1 MRNDSPMT
9 TSKRTT
15 FTLRSQREQLNDVY
29 LWNLAM
35 SMHANVVSP
44 WAMAA
49 MTVMVHFVITDAS
62 ILSIN
67 TDSYTYR
74 LMTLADIRLTRTN
87 IKMDVGQLHPVV
99 LVSHQ
104 LVQHSPV
111 HNNTTHKLY
120 TLVFYFPLHVST
132 IRIDHH
138 QVEYKNSIK
147 SSTRG
152 ASPFTVD
159 LQQCSR
165 K

>member
-1 MRNDSPMT
+1 
-9 TSKRTT
+9 
-15 FTLRSQREQLNDVY
+15 LNDVY

-99 LVSHQ
+99 LVSH
-104 LVQHSPV
+104 
-111 HNNTTHKLY
+111 
-120 TLVFYFPLHVST
+120 
-132 IRIDHH
+132 
-138 QVEYKNSIK
+138 
-147 SSTRG
+147 
-152 ASPFTVD
+152 
-159 LQQCSR
+159 
-165 K
+165 